1 MISRFKPLRLFA
13 VVVFA
18 GVALTGI
25 AGPASAHSELVNS
38 NPKADSTLTQAP
50 RQVELVFNEPI
61 QAQGS
66 SIVVTVDGTT
76 VSNSKTFTTQNTT
89 ATVRLDSGRVPGT
102 YQVEYRVVSQD
113 GHVVDETFS
122 YTVEGEGAS
131 ASTDAPASAVTDEDS
146 DESTSSVVWVLGA
159 GAIGLVLVAALI
171 AVAMRGRRGRSS

>member
-1 MISRFKPLRLFA
+1 VSVLVIAFVA
-13 VVVFA
+13 VA
-18 GVALTGI
+18 GI
-25 AGPASAHSELVNS
+25 AGPASAHSELVDS
-38 NPKADSTLTQAP
+38 SPKADSTLTQAP

-66 SIVVTVDGTT
+66 SIVVTLDGTT

-89 ATVRLDSGRVPGT
+89 ATVQLESGSEPGT

-113 GHVVDETFS
+113 GHVVDESFS
-122 YTVEGEGAS
+122 YIVDGAS
-131 ASTDAPASAVTDEDS
+131 NSSDATTPTPSDTSVTDAPTSDQDS
-146 DESTSSVVWVLGA
+146 DESTGTVVWVLGA